1 MLVVNTTNRHKRCG
15 GLDRLEHLIARHIV
29 EIARGEC
36 LVRQRSML
44 LSLADNR
51 ESLADRRR
59 RFEDTA
65 ADYIAQAVNLGIDHG
80 ADALRRIHGTD
91 LEIVRLALAPLN
103 RKEGRA

>member
-1 MLVVNTTNRHKRCG
+1 MVNTTDRHKPG
-15 GLDRLEHLIARHIV
+15 TGPGRLEHLIARHIL

-36 LVRQRSML
+36 LIRQRSML

-51 ESLADRRR
+51 ESLAVRRWR
-59 RFEDTA
+59 LEDTA
-65 ADYIAQAVNLGIDHG
+65 ADYIAQAVSLGVDHG
-80 ADALRRIHGTD
+80 VDVFSDIHGTD